1 MRALISQSAGAEHL
15 KVKDVATPS
24 PKENEVLIRVVAAG
38 VNPVD
43 NYLVETET
51 DLRPEP
57 YIAGSEFAGVVEKL
71 GPKAKRFEKGDRVTV
86 YSWLFDSRCDM
97 CASGR
102 EMVCRKGGMIGEH
115 MNGGYS
121 EYAIAPEQNVFKI
134 PDRTK
139 WDVAASLP
147 IAGLT
152 PYQGIKEA
160 CLQRGETLT
169 VYGASGNTG
178 MFATQIGKSMGAKV
192 IAVSS
197 KKWLTNFGAD
207 FVIKRK
213 DAAESVKNITKG
225 RMSDVVIDTPG
236 KLAWQHSLDS
246 VGSGGRMVVF
256 GGWLN
261 YGGGTGFVVNLDV
274 QTIYNRHA
282 KIIGSTGGTIKN
294 FKEVVGKSDR
304 LKVKVWKRFK
314 LDDAYEAFSNVYSDE
329 KDGRIMI
336 EP

>member
-15 KVKDVATPS
+15 KVQEVATPV
-24 PKENEVLIRVVAAG
+24 PRENEVLIRVVVAG

-43 NYLVETET
+43 NYLVETEA

-86 YSWLFDSRCDM
+86 YSWIFDTKCDM
-97 CASGR
+97 CSSGK

-121 EYAIAPEQNVFKI
+121 EYAVVPEHNVFKI
-134 PDRTK
+134 PDKTR

-152 PYQGIKEA
+152 SYQGIKEA
-160 CLQRGETLT
+160 SLRKGETLT

-178 MFATQIGKSMGAKV
+178 MFATQLGKSFGAKV

-197 KKWLTNFGAD
+197 KKWPANFGSD

-213 DAAESVKNITKG
+213 DAPENVKKITKG
-225 RMSDVVIDTPG
+225 RMSDVVIDTAG
-236 KLAWQHSLDS
+236 KLAWQDSLDS
-246 VGSGGRMVVF
+246 VGTGGRLVVF

-274 QTIYNRHA
+274 QSIYNRYA
-282 KIIGSTGGTIKN
+282 KVIGSTGGTIRN
-294 FKEVVGKSDR
+294 FRKVVGMSDR
-304 LKVKVWKRFK
+304 LKVKVWKKFK
-314 LDDAYEAFSNVYSDE
+314 LEDGYEAFSNVYADE
-329 KDGRIMI
+329 KDGRIII